1 MAVHAQVLAD
11 INRINHAYL
20 LGLRAAA
27 QEDPPGAAYAFDLPI
42 ADIQRIATMSTEA
55 LSLLALSMDRALV
68 KPAVSTEELCG
79 LLAAPLPLVT
89 VMAAA
94 RGRKAANA

>member
-1 MAVHAQVLAD
+1 MSVQVQVLND

-27 QEDPPGAAYAFDLPI
+27 QEDPPSAAYAFDLPI
-42 ADIQRIATMSTEA
+42 ADIECIAAMSTEA
-55 LSLLALSMDRALV
+55 LSVLALTMDRALV
-68 KPAVSTEELCG
+68 KPAMSTAELSG
-79 LLAAPLPLVT
+79 LLEAPLPLVS

-94 RGRKAANA
+94 RARTAADA